1 MVQVGINKKWPCIN
15 QEVKGGVF
23 TLIVILIVIFTGIT
37 DTFVPQISHEE
48 LLTYQGEDAEAKES
62 QDHHIDKLLHRVQQ
76 GPNNDLQTWGRKQAW
91 GEDPYSHM
99 HLRHRQGTV
108 RLSKLFDCGLVL
120 ETDLTWDYEAES
132 SSSDSVP

>member
-1 MVQVGINKKWPCIN
+1 M
-15 QEVKGGVF
+15 KGGVF

-76 GPNNDLQTWGRKQAW
+76 GPNNDLQT
-91 GEDPYSHM
+91 
-99 HLRHRQGTV
+99 
-108 RLSKLFDCGLVL
+108 
-120 ETDLTWDYEAES
+120 
-132 SSSDSVP
+132 